1 MKISVTIITLN
12 EEENL
17 SRCLQ
22 SVQGLADEIIVV
34 DSGSKDQTC
43 QIASSWGAQ
52 VVKRGWTNYS
62 DQKNFAACSANNDWI
77 LSLDADECLSSDL
90 RQELLAV
97 KNMSSSV
104 VAYEFPRKA
113 CYLGRWIS
121 HGGWYPDYKVRLY
134 KRNQGRWVGDFVHER
149 LSCDGTVN
157 RLNGNLLH
165 YTCSSISEHA
175 HGVSVYT
182 TLAAQ
187 DLNQRGSKRS
197 IIQIILGPFISF
209 WSTYILKCGFLDGFH
224 GFLIAVFSAY
234 YTFLKYSKLWDICRK
249 QHKNN
254 SSFQ

>member
-1 MKISVTIITLN
+1 MIGVLFYAMKISVTIITLN
-12 EEENL
+12 EKENL

-22 SVQGLADEIIVV
+22 SVEGLADEIIVV

-43 QIASSWGAQ
+43 EIASALGAQ
-52 VVKRGWTNYS
+52 VVKRDWTNYS
-62 DQKNFAACSANNDWI
+62 DQKNFAAYSANNDWI
-77 LSLDADECLSSDL
+77 LSLDADECLSPDL
-90 RQELLAV
+90 RQELLAIKEV
-97 KNMSSSV
+97 PSSSV
-104 VAYEFPRKA
+104 VAYEFPRRA

-134 KRNQGRWVGDFVHER
+134 KRNQGCWVGDFVHES
-149 LSCDGTVN
+149 LSYDGVVK

-175 HGVSVYT
+175 HGVDVYT

-187 DLNQRGSKRS
+187 DLKQRGSKSS
-197 IIQIILGPFISF
+197 IMQIVLGPIISF
-209 WSTYILKCGFLDGFH
+209 WSTYIIKCGFLDGFH

-249 QHKNN
+249 
-254 SSFQ
+254 

>member
-1 MKISVTIITLN
+1 MIGVLFYAMKISVTIITLN
-12 EEENL
+12 EKENL

-22 SVQGLADEIIVV
+22 SVEGLADEIIVV

-43 QIASSWGAQ
+43 EIASALGAQ
-52 VVKRGWTNYS
+52 VVKRDWTNYS
-62 DQKNFAACSANNDWI
+62 DQKNFAAYSANNDWI
-77 LSLDADECLSSDL
+77 LSLDADECLSPDL
-90 RQELLAV
+90 RQELLAIKEV
-97 KNMSSSV
+97 PSSSV
-104 VAYEFPRKA
+104 VAYEFPRRA

-149 LSCDGTVN
+149 LSYDGTVN

-175 HGVSVYT
+175 HGVDVYT
-182 TLAAQ
+182 T
-187 DLNQRGSKRS
+187 RGSKSS
-197 IIQIILGPFISF
+197 IMQIVLGPIISF
-209 WSTYILKCGFLDGFH
+209 WSTYIIKCGFLDGFH

-249 QHKNN
+249 
-254 SSFQ
+254 